1 MIVLRFLL
9 MAFVVALG
17 MSGATAPA
25 HAQLFGEPRYY
36 PPGTYRPPPQR
47 RLPGT
52 DVPPQSERQYMTP
65 RRQYVPEQRAARPR
79 QPSFFERLFGR
90 SGGDRRGPPP
100 EQREQREQR
109 EQQRNSPGGAP
120 DNDVATPAAPRVPK
134 TIFVAVLGDSLA
146 ENIAPGLSDALSER
160 PEVGLVREIR
170 SGQGFLKD
178 AKKTWRMSAD
188 EILARSPPVAA
199 AVIFLGPMDDPPPA
213 KKKKTAEAD
222 VPALATAAPWMDTYA
237 SKVDDIALAF
247 RQKGIPLLWVGLPPV
262 EDEKVMADYLFL
274 NDLIRQRVAALGGTF
289 IDVWEGF
296 VNAEEDFIVQGPDI
310 EGRVVRLRT
319 ADGVHFTRAGARKL
333 GHYIELELR
342 TILAPKDQGDSI
354 ADLGSAV
361 DPGAPTVPGSSRILL
376 LGQAPRTPGAQLV
389 PPAAAPAQKKAPE
402 FNPGII
408 AGQEGTAP
416 DPAAAPPE
424 PPKPEAN
431 ALVTG
436 TAVPAKPGRADDFK
450 WPATAAN

>member
-9 MAFVVALG
+9 MAVVVALG
-17 MSGATAPA
+17 ISGAVAPA
-25 HAQLFGEPRYY
+25 HAQLFEPRYY

-52 DVPPQSERQYMTP
+52 DVPPASERQYVNP
-65 RRQYVPEQRAARPR
+65 RRQYVPEQRAVRTR

-90 SGGDRRGPPP
+90 PGRRDMLPPQQQP
-100 EQREQREQR
+100 P
-109 EQQRNSPGGAP
+109 QRNVPGSP
-120 DNDVATPAAPRVPK
+120 DNDVAAPAPPRVPK
-134 TIFVAVLGDSLA
+134 TIFVGVLGDSLA
-146 ENIAPGLSDALSER
+146 ENVAPGVSDALSER

-178 AKKTWRMSAD
+178 AKETWRMSAD
-188 EILARSPPVAA
+188 EILARTPPVAA
-199 AVIFLGPMDDPPPA
+199 AVMFVGPMDDPPA
-213 KKKKTAEAD
+213 KKKKTTE
-222 VPALATAAPWMDTYA
+222 VETTGPALTAAPWMETYA

-296 VNAEEDFIVQGPDI
+296 VNAEEEFTVHGPDI
-310 EGRVVRLRT
+310 DGRVVRLRT

-342 TILAPKDQGDSI
+342 TILSPKDQGDSV
-354 ADLGSAV
+354 ADLGSGV

-376 LGQAPRTPGAQLV
+376 LGQAPRTPGALLV
-389 PPAAAPAQKKAPE
+389 PPTAAPAQKKAAE
-402 FNPGII
+402 FDPGVMTE
-408 AGQEGTAP
+408 QETAP
-416 DPAAAPPE
+416 DPAAE
-424 PPKPEAN
+424 PPKPDEN

-436 TAVPAKPGRADDFK
+436 VAIAPKPGRADDFA
-450 WPATAAN
+450 WPAAAAN